1 MSPILAL
8 DNISLSFGDVCL
20 FSAVKFFLQEKQIVT
35 IQTGV
40 LDGGTSLLKLCNST
54 LEPDSGE
61 VLYAGKASTKLTGH
75 DLFTRV
81 GMQFESEGLLSMYT
95 VLENC
100 KLPLRF
106 HTRLSNL
113 VITNKVLSL
122 ADDFAFN
129 DLLDKYPYQLNDVQT
144 RMANLLRLLVIA
156 PKIFLLDEIQSGMS
170 EQMRHNLLEKLV
182 TYIQKN
188 ECSMIMTITAGDMDS
203 FADKKYQILNHNLVS
218 Y

>member
-1 MSPILAL
+1 MTALLTL
-8 DNISLSFGDVCL
+8 DNVCLSFDGVPL
-20 FSAVKFFLQEKQIVT
+20 FSGLTLSLENSQMLAIK
-35 IQTGV
+35 TGV

-54 LEPDSGE
+54 LEPDSGK
-61 VLYAGKASTKLTGH
+61 VLYASKQSNELTEH
-75 DLFTRV
+75 DLFTKV

-106 HTRLSNL
+106 HTRLTDH

-122 ADDFAFN
+122 ADEFGVN

-144 RMANLLRLLVIA
+144 RLANLLRLLVIA

-170 EQMRHNLLEKLV
+170 EQLRHNLLEKLV
-182 TYIQKN
+182 NYIHKN
-188 ECSMIMTITAGDMDS
+188 ECSMIMTVTAGDMDN
-203 FADKKYQILNHNLVS
+203 FADKKFQILHHSLVN